1 MHLLVVGSVA
11 YDGIKTSRGKVD
23 RVLGGAASYIAL
35 AACHFAAVRLVA
47 VVGEDF
53 LPEDE
58 AVLRR
63 RNIDLEGLERAAGKT
78 FYWKG
83 EYARSMNQR
92 RTIATDLNVF
102 AEFRPCLPPVYCDSS
117 HIMLGNIHPDLQ
129 NLVLDQSRGSRYA
142 VGDTMNYWIERTPR
156 ELAATVRRWD
166 AILINDEEAW
176 QLTGRRN
183 LRAAARRISAM
194 GPGTVVIKR
203 GEHGAAL
210 FRGDECFL
218 TPAYLLD
225 DLVDPTGAGDAF
237 AGGFMGYLAAQSR
250 TNAAAVSMSDL
261 RRAVVYG
268 SVMGSFCCEGF
279 GVEGLRRLTNERI
292 EGRFREFRALTSY

>member
-11 YDGIKTSRGKVD
+11 YDGIETSRGKVD

-35 AACHFAAVRLVA
+35 AACHFAPVRLVA
-47 VVGEDF
+47 VVGDDF

-63 RNIDLEGLERAAGKT
+63 RNIDLKGLERAAGKT

-92 RTIATDLNVF
+92 RTIATELNVF
-102 AEFRPCLPPVYCDSS
+102 AEFRPRLPSSYRNSS

-129 NLVLDQSRGSRYA
+129 NLVLDQGRGSRYA
-142 VGDTMNYWIERTPR
+142 VGDTMNYWIEGTPQ
-156 ELAATVRRWD
+156 ELASTIRRWD

-176 QLTGRRN
+176 QLTGRHN
-183 LRAAARRISAM
+183 LQAAARRISAM

-218 TPAYLLD
+218 TPAFLLD

-237 AGGFMGYLAAQSR
+237 AGGFMGYLAAQSSQD
-250 TNAAAVSMSDL
+250 AAGPSMADL

-268 SVMGSFCCEGF
+268 SIMGSFCCEQF
-279 GVEGLRRLTNERI
+279 GVEALRQLTAERI
-292 EGRFREFRALTSY
+292 DRRFKEFRALTSY